1 MKKVLRFMLLA
12 ALTMVCGSTW
22 AQESFSEDFES
33 VTITDANSWGYG
45 TTLSNGW
52 AVVGGQISATANTN
66 YTLAL
71 KDGDKYLGKDKSKGL
86 GGIYGSSNNAFVVTG
101 EYSGTVTLNVANYG
115 NQEAKIYIYEAV
127 ADGDSYTTTGS
138 ALYSKTW
145 QKVSS
150 QRNPEWE
157 DATFEIGD
165 TPKRLAI
172 YMVRAMMDNFAASN
186 GGEVVIPEKISNLNI
201 TNANIAST
209 VEIETGGYVSVNYQ
223 NLANADAENAKLILY
238 VNGVENNSIELG
250 TIKANAGAGEYP
262 LFQSILYDKTK
273 IEAGEYPVYVTLT
286 ADNDGG
292 DGVKQSEPTTVTFKA
307 KEVETT
313 YTIDAANVTV
323 AYDATSYNVV
333 ATVTSTTDVEE
344 ATVELLSGTTVMA
357 TATVNLTANTPAE
370 VTLTVEGGPFAA
382 GTTDMQVVVANKAS
396 KWIKVTVEEAP
407 VTPVYDLAITE
418 ILGTIDLAE
427 TENRIRVTVMNNGN
441 QDITD
446 ARVVLTTG
454 EGDELG
460 ESTVSAK
467 AGAQG
472 WCYVTVLSEGMEAG
486 TQPVI
491 ATVEVEND
499 ATPEDN
505 TLSAV
510 LEVKEA
516 PAPQATFTVAAED
529 VTVEYGAESFSI
541 VATVTN
547 TSEVDAQNVAV
558 KLMKS
563 IEEVETKTLETL
575 AAGAEETVT
584 FTIEATEEK
593 PFEAGKSITYYVKVN
608 NDAQT
613 EVNVTFK
620 EAPVEERIDLAV
632 TAIQGA
638 IDLDADA
645 NYLTVF
651 VDNNGTVD
659 INDAKVVLTVD
670 GEEAELGE
678 ATISVKAGMNSFC
691 SILVQTEG
699 LEAGTLPVHAE
710 VILPEGLEDATPDDN
725 VLAKEVT
732 VTGDEPATPTFT
744 VAAENVSVE
753 FGAESF
759 SIVATVTNTSEMG
772 ATDVEVKLL
781 QGTEV
786 IETKTIATLAAGK
799 TEDVTFTFNATE
811 ENPFVAGKTVNY
823 FVQVAN
829 QAQATVEVTFEEE
842 YVAPVYNVSVTDMST
857 PLYLDVENPFIT
869 VSVTNEGDANIVNAR
884 VTLTAGDL
892 ALGEGTVSVNA
903 GSNGICT
910 VYLNEGVAETLVEG
924 QTLEV
929 TAAIEVD
936 GNISENASLTKT
948 VTVATTTGINAISGL
963 NNKNVEI
970 YTISGQRVN
979 NVTKGGLYI
988 INGKKAVVK

>member
-33 VTITDANSWGYG
+33 VTIEENG
-45 TTLSNGW
+45 TKLSNGW
-52 AVVGGQISATANTN
+52 LIVNGKVSTTETTD

-71 KDGDKYLGKDKSKGL
+71 KNDGKYLGKSQSKGFAAL
-86 GGIYGSSNNAFVVTG
+86 KGSTNNAFVVTG
-101 EYSGTVTLNVANYG
+101 EYSGTVTLNVANIG
-115 NQEAKIYIYEAV
+115 TLAASIYIYEAV
-127 ADGDSYTTTGS
+127 ADGDSYTTTGA

-145 QKVSS
+145 QKDTNRRSPV
-150 QRNPEWE
+150 WE

-172 YMVRAMMDNFAASN
+172 YMVKATMDNFTASN
-186 GGEVVIPEKISNLNI
+186 GGEVVIPEKTPNLNI
-201 TNANIAST
+201 VSATPAST
-209 VEIETGGYVSVNYQ
+209 VEIEEGGYVWVSYQ
-223 NLANADAENAKLILY
+223 NLGDGDAENAKLTLF
-238 VNGVENNSIELG
+238 VNGVENNSVELG
-250 TIKANAGAGEYP
+250 TITAGVSTGK
-262 LFQSILYDKTK
+262 SISYNMTDMV
-273 IEAGEYPVYVTLT
+273 AGEYPVYVTLT

-382 GTTDMQVVVANKAS
+382 GTTDMQVVIANKAS
-396 KWIKVTVEEAP
+396 KWIKVTVEAAP

-632 TAIQGA
+632 TAIQGT

-691 SILVQTEG
+691 SILVQTED
-699 LEAGTLPVHAE
+699 LEVGTLPVHAE

-759 SIVATVTNTSEMG
+759 SIVATVTNTSEMD

-869 VSVTNEGDANIVNAR
+869 VSVINEGDANIVNAR